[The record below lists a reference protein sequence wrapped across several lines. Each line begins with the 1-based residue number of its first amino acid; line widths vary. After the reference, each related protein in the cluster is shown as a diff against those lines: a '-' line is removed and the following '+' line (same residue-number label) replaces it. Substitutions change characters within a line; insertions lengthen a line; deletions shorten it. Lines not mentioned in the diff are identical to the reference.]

1 MNSNVALPLAEIL
14 DVLGISLDSHLVLGF
29 PPELGAQLHAG
40 SVTLLFFNIHTNKA
54 PAHGYNPFST
64 CVLPVREECGRK
76 LPRATQ
82 KLSEQKEVC
91 AYTLQQLE

>member
-1 MNSNVALPLAEIL
+1 MSLPLAQIL
-14 DVLGISLDSHLVLGF
+14 GALGISLDSHLVLGF
-29 PPELGAQLHAG
+29 PPKLGAELHAG
-40 SVTLLFFNIHTNKA
+40 SVTLLFFYIHTNKA

-64 CVLPVREECGRK
+64 CVLLVREGFGTK

-82 KLSEQKEVC
+82 KVSEEKEVC